1 MDIKPY
7 ERYKT
12 DIAPEEEKK
21 KQLENYTD
29 FQKAVL
35 QSLENYTAPK
45 KPVKWFLGKDKEAK
59 MVGLETLHNVLR
71 PTEMAIK
78 TFLPATDSQTGRN
91 HLIIILINLYVSLEV

>member
-21 KQLENYTD
+21 KELENYTD

-45 KPVKWFLGKDKEAK
+45 KPVKWFFGKDDDAK
-59 MVGLETLHNVLR
+59 LVGLETLMNVLK
-71 PTEMAIK
+71 PTETAIR
-78 TFLPATDSQTGRN
+78 TFLPSKDGKKPYYNVNKFIRESKGM
-91 HLIIILINLYVSLEV
+91 